1 MVHDGSSY
9 ISIAIWENI
18 NLTNDDYYYEITDV
32 IVSDY
37 YHEKNQNFNAVWC
50 NKKEHA
56 YI

>member
-37 YHEKNQNFNAVWC
+37 YHKKNQNFNAVWC